1 MTRIPQQ
8 LQQALSQF
16 VFRFNAELHDYL
28 KTKGTSVPQV
38 NQATKA
44 LILQLDS
51 STSSG
56 GKRVR
61 PFLTMLGLGL
71 WGDSKVTLESILKVQ
86 LAQEL
91 FQSFALLHD
100 DIMDSAL
107 VRRGTPTIEAVN
119 RLVFASVIE
128 NKELR
133 ERTAL
138 NTSLMAGDMAFA
150 WAQELCMTYCLLKAT
165 PLVHQEWS
173 DMVSEVL
180 IGQNEDSFGLSLRS
194 LADISEEEIYN
205 MIDLKSG
212 RYTIARPLVMG
223 AVLGGAS
230 AQTRDA
236 VFAAGQKLGIAFQLK
251 DDLLGLYGEEGSV
264 GKSTV
269 SDITEGKRTLL
280 VKRAFERSTP
290 SDQQKMMAILGNKD
304 ANTWD
309 IEWVKEQ
316 VELTGVRQETEIEV
330 SRLVDEFLGFISIQP
345 GGDTEAKQ
353 LLGEL
358 AYYIIE
364 RNK

>member
-8 LQQALSQF
+8 LQQALSSF
-16 VFRFNAELHDYL
+16 VHHFNARLHDYL
-28 KTKGTSVPQV
+28 ETKRTSTAEI
-38 NQATKA
+38 NHATRS
-44 LILQLDS
+44 LIIQLDA
-51 STSSG
+51 STAVG

-61 PFLTMLGLGL
+61 PFLTMLGYNI
-71 WGDSKVTLESILKVQ
+71 WGNDKVGLESILRVQ

-91 FQSFALLHD
+91 FQSFALIHD
-100 DIMDSAL
+100 DIMDNAL
-107 VRRGTPTIEAVN
+107 VRRGTPTIEAYN
-119 RLVFASVIE
+119 RLEFASIIE

-150 WAQELCMTYCLLKAT
+150 WAQELCMAYCLGGVN
-165 PLVHQEWS
+165 PEVFQEWS

-194 LADISEEEIYN
+194 LADVSEEEIYN

-223 AVLGGAS
+223 AVLGGVNRE
-230 AQTRDA
+230 TRDA

-251 DDLLGLYGEEGSV
+251 DDLLGLYGEEGEV

-280 VKRAFERSTP
+280 VKRTFERITP

-316 VELTGVRQETEIEV
+316 VELTGVRQETEAEV
-330 SRLVDEFLGFISIQP
+330 SRLVDEFLVFISVQSGNNI
-345 GGDTEAKQ
+345 EAKQ